1 MERCNEEIES
11 VMEAHGIVDY
21 FYVGVKLDGT
31 RVSGFICGSDRP
43 DTSVTERMQNLV
55 GMIEANKQELIFG
68 IIQQM
73 YCGCGEDIDED
84 DIEEL
89 SEDFISEIEDLL
101 DSDVKEDEDDKEGI
115 E

>member
-1 MERCNEEIES
+1 MEHCNEEIEAT
-11 VMEAHGIVDY
+11 METHGIVDY

-31 RVSGFICGSDRP
+31 RVSGFVCGSDKP

-68 IIQQM
+68 IIQQK

-84 DIEEL
+84 DMSDIDGIL
-89 SEDFISEIEDLL
+89 GL
-101 DSDVKEDEDDKEGI
+101 DEEGI